1 MSEINASQL
10 TVSRSGRVL
19 LQPTDITLKSG
30 ELTVLLGPN
39 GSGKTTLIRSLLRQ
53 TDAGGRVL
61 LNGEPVE
68 SFSSKERAR
77 HIAYLPQSR
86 PLAWPNRVFDIVSLG
101 RYPHAGKTGKLSA
114 SDQAVVT
121 VSMAS
126 CDIAHLSDR
135 NVDTL
140 SGGELARVHCARV
153 FSTQA
158 DFIIADEPVA
168 ALDPLHQF
176 KTMELF
182 KAYTQKGGG
191 VLVVLH
197 DINLAAKFADRLIWM
212 RDGAIIADGPPAE
225 TLTGAQMRTTFDVA
239 AEINNGNVDVTGP
252 AET

>member
-1 MSEINASQL
+1 
-10 TVSRSGRVL
+10 
-19 LQPTDITLKSG
+19 
-30 ELTVLLGPN
+30 
-39 GSGKTTLIRSLLRQ
+39 
-53 TDAGGRVL
+53 
-61 LNGEPVE
+61 
-68 SFSSKERAR
+68 
-77 HIAYLPQSR
+77 
-86 PLAWPNRVFDIVSLG
+86 
-101 RYPHAGKTGKLSA
+101 
-114 SDQAVVT
+114 
-121 VSMAS
+121 MAS

-212 RDGAIIADGPPAE
+212 RDGAIIADGPPAK
-225 TLTGAQMRTTFDVA
+225 TLTGAQMRTAFDVA
-239 AEINNGNVDVTGP
+239 AEVNNGYVDVTGP